1 MRMFRLSVV
10 LISIVTHA
18 LPASAQQVARTNAAV
33 APVPAGS
40 VTLPLAEYNRLV
52 DLSARSTRPSDAP
65 PVGAVLARADL
76 RLRVDALAVR
86 GAFTFEGEV
95 LRTGATRVELMRAGT
110 VLDARA
116 AGRPVPLVAD
126 DGRHAAIIPG
136 PGPFSIGLD
145 WAAPLRAT
153 PGRASFTL
161 PVPAAGSVRA
171 AIDLPGE
178 DVDVRVTPG
187 LITRRTSTAGRTVA
201 EVTLDPGSEATVS
214 WSLRPTT
221 STQAPRDARL
231 LADVLTL
238 VTIAES
244 EVRLSSLV
252 DVTVM
257 QGGLRTLEVAL
268 PQGYEVSS
276 VTGLSVETSDH
287 QAGRLTLTLNDSTAR
302 HHQFLVALER
312 PSAGGSFNLD
322 TGFPSVPNAERERGE
337 IAVEGVGTLD
347 LTTPERPGIRRVDV
361 REINPA
367 LVSLARQ
374 PLASAFRYR
383 RTSAV
388 PPSLTLDV
396 QRFPDAAVLAAVA
409 ESAVA
414 TTLVNP
420 QGRSLTEIVLTLQ
433 NRAQSFLK
441 LEMPPDAS
449 IVSVEVAG
457 QPGKPA
463 TASDGI
469 RVPLLR
475 PGLRTN
481 GPYTVSFVYVHT
493 GTPFA
498 RKGEQR
504 MNLPKMDIPIGV
516 MEWEVF
522 VPDQFSVSRFGGNM
536 IAADVIGGV
545 GLAAAYSG
553 GMSAGTF
560 GPTIVGAAGEIVGR
574 VTDQTGAVLPGAT
587 VTLDSPQGAQQAV
600 TTEHGTFRLSNVPS
614 GQVTVRAE
622 LAGFPP
628 VVRPLTFNQQ
638 PQQVDFVMK
647 VGAIEESVMVA
658 SEPQLRQRVQGGAQ
672 TFAPSQ
678 NVTNLQRKASGVLPV
693 RMDVPRAGSS
703 LRFVKPLIVDQ
714 EAVVS
719 FRYKRK

>member
-1 MRMFRLSVV
+1 MRMFRLSMI
-10 LISIVTHA
+10 LLSIVTHPLA
-18 LPASAQQVARTNAAV
+18 ASAQQMARTNAVV

-52 DLSARSTRPSDAP
+52 DLSARSTRPPDAP

-95 LRTGATRVELMRAGT
+95 LRAGATRVELMKSGT

-126 DGRHAAIIPG
+126 DGRHAAIVSG
-136 PGPFSIGLD
+136 PATFSIALD

-171 AIDLPGE
+171 AIDLPGD
-178 DVDVRVTPG
+178 DVDVRVAPG

-201 EVTLDPGSEATVS
+201 DVTLDPGSEATVS

-221 STQAPRDARL
+221 SAPAPRDARL

-238 VTIAES
+238 VTIAQS
-244 EVRLSSLV
+244 
-252 DVTVM
+252 
-257 QGGLRTLEVAL
+257 
-268 PQGYEVSS
+268 
-276 VTGLSVETSDH
+276 
-287 QAGRLTLTLNDSTAR
+287 GRLTLTLNDSTAR

-312 PSAGGSFNLD
+312 PSAGGSFNLE
-322 TGFPSVPNAERERGE
+322 TGFPSVPAAERERGE

-347 LTTPERPGIRRVDV
+347 LTAPERPGIRRVDV

-383 RTSAV
+383 RTASA

-409 ESAVA
+409 ERAVA

-420 QGRSLTEIVLTLQ
+420 QGRSLTEIVLRLQ
-433 NRAQSFLK
+433 NRAQSFMK
-441 LEMPPDAS
+441 VEMPQGAS
-449 IVSVEVAG
+449 IVSVEVGG
-457 QPGKPA
+457 QPAKPA
-463 TASDGI
+463 TATDGI

-475 PGLRTN
+475 PGFRTN
-481 GPYTVSFVYVHT
+481 GPYTVSFVYVHD

-504 MNLPKMDIPIGV
+504 MVLPKMDIPVGV

-522 VPDQFSVSRFGGNM
+522 VPEQFSVSRFGGNM
-536 IAADVIGGV
+536 IAADLIGGV
-545 GLAAAYSG
+545 GLGGAYSG
-553 GMSAGTF
+553 AASGRAVEESVTVVSEQ
-560 GPTIVGAAGEIVGR
+560 PTLRER
-574 VTDQTGAVLPGAT
+574 DQTGA
-587 VTLDSPQGAQQAV
+587 
-600 TTEHGTFRLSNVPS
+600 
-614 GQVTVRAE
+614 
-622 LAGFPP
+622 
-628 VVRPLTFNQQ
+628 
-638 PQQVDFVMK
+638 
-647 VGAIEESVMVA
+647 
-658 SEPQLRQRVQGGAQ
+658 Q
-672 TFAPSQ
+672 TYAPSQ
-678 NVTNLQRKASGVLPV
+678 NVVNLQQKASGVLPV

-703 LRFVKPLIVDQ
+703 LRFVKPLVVDQ
-714 EAVVS
+714 EPVVS
-719 FRYKRK
+719 FRYKRR

>member
-1 MRMFRLSVV
+1 MRMFRLSMI
-10 LISIVTHA
+10 LLSIVTHPLA
-18 LPASAQQVARTNAAV
+18 ASAQQMARTNAVV

-52 DLSARSTRPSDAP
+52 DLSARSTRPPDAP

-95 LRTGATRVELMRAGT
+95 LRTGATRVDLMKSGT

-116 AGRPVPLVAD
+116 TGRPVPLVAD
-126 DGRHAAIIPG
+126 DGRHAAIVSG
-136 PGPFSIGLD
+136 PATFSIALD

-187 LITRRTSTAGRTVA
+187 LITRRTSTAGRTIA
-201 EVTLDPGSEATVS
+201 DVTLDPGSEATVS

-221 STQAPRDARL
+221 SAPAPRDARL

-244 EVRLSSLV
+244 EVRLSALV

-276 VTGLSVETSDH
+276 VTGLSVDTSEE
-287 QAGRLTLTLNDSTAR
+287 QPGRLTLTLNDSTAR

-312 PSAGGSFNLD
+312 PSAGGSFNLE
-322 TGFPSVPNAERERGE
+322 TGFPSVPAAERERGE

-347 LTTPERPGIRRVDV
+347 LTAPERPGIRRVDV

-383 RTSAV
+383 RTASA

-420 QGRSLTEIVLTLQ
+420 QGRSLTEIVLRLQ
-433 NRAQSFLK
+433 NRAQSFMK
-441 LEMPPDAS
+441 VEMPQGAS
-449 IVSVEVAG
+449 IVSVEVGG
-457 QPGKPA
+457 QPAKPA
-463 TASDGI
+463 TATDGI

-475 PGLRTN
+475 PGFRTN
-481 GPYTVSFVYVHT
+481 GPYTVSFVYVHD

-504 MNLPKMDIPIGV
+504 MVLPKMDLPVGV

-522 VPDQFSVSRFGGNM
+522 VPDRFSVSRFGGNM
-536 IAADVIGGV
+536 IAADLIGGV
-545 GLAAAYSG
+545 GLGGAYSG
-553 GMSAGTF
+553 AVSGRAVEESVTVVSEQ
-560 GPTIVGAAGEIVGR
+560 PTPR
-574 VTDQTGAVLPGAT
+574 DRDQTGA
-587 VTLDSPQGAQQAV
+587 
-600 TTEHGTFRLSNVPS
+600 
-614 GQVTVRAE
+614 
-622 LAGFPP
+622 
-628 VVRPLTFNQQ
+628 
-638 PQQVDFVMK
+638 
-647 VGAIEESVMVA
+647 
-658 SEPQLRQRVQGGAQ
+658 Q
-672 TFAPSQ
+672 TYAPSQ
-678 NVTNLQRKASGVLPV
+678 NVVNLQQKASGVLPV

-703 LRFVKPLIVDQ
+703 LRFVKPLVVDQ
-714 EAVVS
+714 EPVVS
-719 FRYKRK
+719 FRYKRR